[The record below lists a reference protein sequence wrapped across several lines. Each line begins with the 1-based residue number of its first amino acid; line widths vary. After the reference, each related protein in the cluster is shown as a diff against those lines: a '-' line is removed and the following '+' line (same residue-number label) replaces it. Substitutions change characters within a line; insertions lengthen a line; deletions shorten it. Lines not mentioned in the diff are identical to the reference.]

1 MSEEIEDVD
10 EVISG
15 IVNKHYDL
23 TPEEKKERL
32 SRYFKKHYT
41 GMKK

>member
-1 MSEEIEDVD
+1 MSDEVEEVD

-23 TPEEKKERL
+23 TPEEKRERL
-32 SRYFKKHYT
+32 GNYYKRKRR
-41 GMKK
+41 